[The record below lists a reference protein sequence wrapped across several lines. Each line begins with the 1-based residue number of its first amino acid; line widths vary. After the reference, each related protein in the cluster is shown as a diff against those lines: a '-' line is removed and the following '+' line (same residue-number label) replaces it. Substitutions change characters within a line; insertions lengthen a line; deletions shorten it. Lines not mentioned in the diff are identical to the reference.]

1 MAVFL
6 GGRKGLA
13 MEMEMMEME
22 METEIEQTV
31 VTMINGNAS
40 GL

>member
-1 MAVFL
+1 MFL